1 MIDINSVLDS
11 NEQVLWRGVPSH
23 WPFVLSSF
31 ALTFFGIAWT
41 GLVFIFYFLPQSL
54 VILYLPHFWIGILLI
69 IGGPLYSLLVWRY
82 TQYAITTKRVILES
96 GVIGR
101 DFRTVD
107 FDQLANVEV
116 NVGLVDRL
124 FGTGSILMYTAG
136 GAWAQPYSRRG
147 GSVTAPS
154 FSHIK
159 NPYNVFKFFKKVSF
173 DVKTDELYPNKYRPD
188 VNPGYDTKYTGD
200 TEQG

>member
-1 MIDINSVLDS
+1 MEGSAKPLAIRSQLVRTDLLRDSLDR
-11 NEQVLWRGVPSH
+11 LGFHILLP
-23 WPFVLSSF
+23 
-31 ALTFFGIAWT
+31 LTIPCN
-41 GLVFIFYFLPQSL
+41 FLL
-54 VILYLPHFWIGILLI
+54 TTFLDCILLI

-136 GAWAQPYSRRG
+136 GAWEQPYSRRG

-200 TEQG
+200 TEPG